1 MDKVSSSRNPWLLLA
16 TVWLC
21 VGVVQATQ
29 TVFGMRYAG
38 MHHAWTRLFF
48 TQVLGWL
55 PWALATPLVIRWG
68 RLLSLRS
75 LKGVLTHVAAMT
87 AIALTSAAWQ
97 SSLEALLK
105 PWAPDGMPGPF
116 LKTWLYISYE
126 SIFVSLAIYAMILIV
141 SFLIDSRQKL
151 LRQQTESAQ
160 LAEQLSQAQL
170 NALRRQI
177 EPHFIFNALNCIA
190 GMVREQRNEGA
201 VNMIVALSDVLRR
214 LTRESTDAQVPL
226 SREIEFLGKY
236 FDIQKLRFAD
246 RLNVVMQVPEEL
258 LGAQV
263 PSLILQP
270 LVENAVKHGIA
281 QRAEGGTVQVAADC
295 SEGRL
300 SLRVYNDGPPLREG
314 WDDGVGVGLSNL
326 RNRLQLLFGRNRA
339 ALSVASAGICGVEV
353 SVTLPFH
360 ECRLA
365 PAE

>member
-1 MDKVSSSRNPWLLLA
+1 
-16 TVWLC
+16 
-21 VGVVQATQ
+21 
-29 TVFGMRYAG
+29 
-38 MHHAWTRLFF
+38 
-48 TQVLGWL
+48 
-55 PWALATPLVIRWG
+55 VIRWG
-68 RLLSLRS
+68 RRLSLRT
-75 LKGVLTHVAAMT
+75 LGGWLTHLAAMT
-87 AIALTSAAWQ
+87 SIALISAGWQ
-97 SSLEALLK
+97 GALEAFLK
-105 PWAPDGMPGPF
+105 PWAPDGVPGPF
-116 LKTWLYISYE
+116 LKAWLYISYE
-126 SIFVSLAIYAMILIV
+126 SIFVSLAIYAMILVV

-160 LAEQLSQAQL
+160 LAEQLSAAQL

-226 SREIEFLGKY
+226 SREIEFLEKY

-246 RLNVVMQVPEEL
+246 RLNVVMQVPDEL
-258 LGAQV
+258 LSAQV

-270 LVENAVKHGIA
+270 LVENAVKHGIS
-281 QRAEGGTVQVAADC
+281 QRAQGGTVQVAADC

-314 WDDGVGVGLSNL
+314 WDHGGGVGLSNL
-326 RNRLQLLFGRNRA
+326 KNRLQLLFGSRA

-353 SVTLPFH
+353 SITLPFQV
-360 ECRLA
+360 CQLA

>member
-1 MDKVSSSRNPWLLLA
+1 MDEESPRHHPWLLLA
-16 TVWLC
+16 AVWLC

-38 MHHAWTRLFF
+38 MHHAWVRLFF
-48 TQVLGWL
+48 TQVLCWL

-68 RLLSLRS
+68 RRLSLRT
-75 LKGVLTHVAAMT
+75 LGGWLIHAVAMT
-87 AIALTSAAWQ
+87 SIALISAGWQ
-97 SSLEALLK
+97 SALEALFK
-105 PWAPDGMPGPF
+105 PWAPDGLPGPF

-126 SIFVSLAIYAMILIV
+126 SIFVSLAIYAMILVV
-141 SFLIDSRQKL
+141 SSLIDSRQKL

-226 SREIEFLGKY
+226 RKEIEFLEKY
-236 FDIQKLRFAD
+236 LDIQKLRFAD
-246 RLNVVMQVPEEL
+246 RLTVVMQVPDDL
-258 LGAQV
+258 LSAQV

-281 QRAEGGTVQVAADC
+281 QRAQGGTVQVAADC
-295 SEGRL
+295 SAGRL
-300 SLRVYNDGPPLREG
+300 SLRVYNDGPPLCEG
-314 WDDGVGVGLSNL
+314 WDRGGGVGLSNL
-326 RNRLQLLFGRNRA
+326 KNRLQLLFGARA

-353 SVTLPFH
+353 SVTLPFQ
-360 ECRLA
+360 ECQLA

>member
-1 MDKVSSSRNPWLLLA
+1 MDAESPRRHPWLLLA
-16 TVWLC
+16 AIWLC

-48 TQVLGWL
+48 TQVLCWL
-55 PWALATPLVIRWG
+55 PWALATPLVIRWA
-68 RLLSLRS
+68 RLLPLRS
-75 LKGVLTHVAAMT
+75 LKGCLSHGTAMV
-87 AIALTSAAWQ
+87 AIALTSAGWQ
-97 SSLEALLK
+97 TALEAFLK

-126 SIFVSLAIYAMILIV
+126 SIFVSLAIYAMILVV

-151 LRQQTESAQ
+151 LREQTESAQ

-201 VNMIVALSDVLRR
+201 VSMIVALSDVLRR

-226 SREIEFLGKY
+226 SREIEFLEKY
-236 FDIQKLRFAD
+236 FDLQKLRFAD
-246 RLNVVMQVPEEL
+246 RLNVVMQVPDEL
-258 LGAQV
+258 LSAQV

-281 QRAEGGTVQVAADC
+281 QRAQGGTVKVAADC
-295 SEGRL
+295 SAGRL

-314 WDDGVGVGLSNL
+314 WDHGGGVGLSNL
-326 RNRLQLLFGRNRA
+326 KSRLQLLFGGHA
-339 ALSVASAGICGVEV
+339 ALSVASAGIAGVEV
-353 SVTLPFH
+353 LVTLPFR
-360 ECRLA
+360 ECPLA
-365 PAE
+365 RAE

>member
-1 MDKVSSSRNPWLLLA
+1 MDAESPRRHPWLLLA
-16 TVWLC
+16 AIWLC

-48 TQVLGWL
+48 TQVLCWL
-55 PWALATPLVIRWG
+55 PWALATPLVIRWA
-68 RLLSLRS
+68 RLLPLRS
-75 LKGVLTHVAAMT
+75 LKGCLSHGTAMV
-87 AIALTSAAWQ
+87 AIALTSAGWQ
-97 SSLEALLK
+97 TALEAFLK

-126 SIFVSLAIYAMILIV
+126 SIFVSLAIYAMILVV

-151 LRQQTESAQ
+151 LREQTESAQ
-160 LAEQLSQAQL
+160 LAGQLSQAQL

-201 VNMIVALSDVLRR
+201 VSMIVALSDVLRR

-226 SREIEFLGKY
+226 SREIEFLEKY
-236 FDIQKLRFAD
+236 FDLQKLRFAD
-246 RLNVVMQVPEEL
+246 RLNVVMQVPDEL
-258 LGAQV
+258 LSAQV

-281 QRAEGGTVQVAADC
+281 QRAQGGTVKVAADC
-295 SEGRL
+295 SAGRL

-314 WDDGVGVGLSNL
+314 WDHGGGVGLSNL
-326 RNRLQLLFGRNRA
+326 KSRLQLLFGGHA
-339 ALSVASAGICGVEV
+339 ALSVASAGIAGVEV
-353 SVTLPFH
+353 LVTLPFR
-360 ECRLA
+360 ECPLA
-365 PAE
+365 RAE